1 MTDYISSLYAL
12 TAKIDQLKE
21 QAASANAA
29 NPTLSQS
36 DIDKTLVTLQQSF
49 NDMLNDLMTSSA
61 DDEEKTKS
69 DPFAFLTQAD
79 QSALTNNIAAQ
90 TTASTETSLNIN
102 SYTGSLSDPTSSA
115 GLADMLSTPYKLNLD
130 NVF

>member
-49 NDMLNDLMTSSA
+49 NDMLNDLMTSST

-130 NVF
+130 NIF